1 MTAQEINENALN
13 CLRSQRWKE
22 AQEKFFENAKKNPSH
37 ETYNNLGYFLINEGI
52 ECKNGRV
59 RNAQKLGVKYLSR
72 AAEIRESQINLCAIA
87 KAYEYE
93 LISSSEK
100 KREELF
106 QQTSQCLKKALAINY
121 SPVIDYNYIRSLY
134 LMNPRD
140 NSLLEKTKKLLTNYV
155 SNESVSLYLEL
166 LCNHLLLDEGI
177 RYIEQYKKYLNE
189 IDMLMFFSRFELY
202 DKAYPLCKAVCEQF
216 SLDKYIASAI
226 IESCMNTCHFEQ
238 ARIYAKQIKDLEDD
252 FHYNGK
258 EVWTKEVFDNMES
271 SDELRKNL
279 ISHYS
284 MLPPFVDS
292 CCYFGCSVHGT
303 EW

>member
-13 CLRSQRWKE
+13 CLKSQKWKE
-22 AQEKFFENAKKNPSH
+22 AQENFFENAKKNPSH
-37 ETYNNLGYFLINEGI
+37 QTYNNLGYFLINEGI
-52 ECKNGRV
+52 ECKNGKV
-59 RNAQKLGVKYLSR
+59 RNAQKLGVKYLNR
-72 AAEIRESQINLCAIA
+72 AAGIKETQINLCAIA

-93 LISSSEK
+93 LLSFSVK
-100 KREELF
+100 TREELL
-106 QQTSQCLKKALAINY
+106 QKSSQCLKKALEINY

-140 NSLLEKTKKLLTNYV
+140 NTLLEKTRKLLTNYV

-177 RYIEQYKKYLNE
+177 RCIEQYKKYLNE
-189 IDMLMFFSRFELY
+189 IDMLMFFTRLELY
-202 DKAYPLCKAVCEQF
+202 DRAYPLCKEVCEHF
-216 SLDKYIASAI
+216 SPNKYIASAI

-252 FHYNGK
+252 FYYKGK
-258 EVWTKEVFDNMES
+258 GVWTRKLFDNMVS

-279 ISHYS
+279 ISQYF